1 MSENEQLLR
10 LFNALDSAF
19 NEAWT
24 LSGRYPSSTNWQAFL
39 ITSDAF
45 HTIKDECV
53 KRGLLIEI
61 N

>member
-1 MSENEQLLR
+1 MKENEQLLK
-10 LFNALDSAF
+10 LYNALDTAF
-19 NEAWT
+19 NAAWY
-24 LSGRYPSSTNWQAFL
+24 LSGNYPSDENWKAFL

-45 HTIKDECV
+45 HTIKDECE